1 MSDCAPDNRFDR
13 ILESDMCI
21 GCGLCQSLLGKVAKK
36 RAMLARYKGL
46 GRAGCVFPETRGLRL
61 QALYDANPASEN
73 RHQEDGA
80 FRRATSGRATR

>member
-1 MSDCAPDNRFDR
+1 
-13 ILESDMCI
+13 MCI